1 MKAALLDPMP
11 LSCDDDVRRRN
22 FALKS
27 APPRPVSIQVSGFDA
42 AVSDGWL
49 RFGGKREAAVV
60 AECGFRDDS
69 GL

>member
-1 MKAALLDPMP
+1 LVDLDSPSRD
-11 LSCDDDVRRRN
+11 LI
-22 FALKS
+22 AGQE
-27 APPRPVSIQVSGFDA
+27 VSIQVSGFDA